1 MEPPE
6 NSKPIELAS
15 LLRDGTAE
23 MLGSNNS
30 PGLEPEAERLMD
42 GPSDDGFEDF
52 WNRALAPKDRFKY
65 FFYRLWRGPE
75 SPEDNP
81 PPRFR
86 PLLYFEELPE
96 RLALRF
102 SSTVRISCLSIY
114 LLCWFLVVYNV
125 VHPYLT
131 QPSQLSTDSS
141 VEVVY
146 LSCQELFWRGKN
158 GACGTD
164 GTSCPTVPEND
175 DVVVRCPAL
184 CDRGSWTFTMIP
196 VGNQMIKHRGFY
208 IGGGAHSED
217 DVLTHP
223 YRGDSFPCGAAV
235 HSGLISPF
243 FGGCARLSYES
254 GPQSTFPGTSGHYG
268 VGSSVSFDSFFG
280 HSFVFRNL
288 AGSFSNCYDPR
299 LLVLV
304 LNIVLG
310 APVVYLAL
318 GAVFFWTINVVGFW
332 TIVLATDPPVTVNV
346 LDLETY
352 SQLISVGLERLLPT
366 CCILYVLWRTSARH
380 TLGPYPPDLG
390 MLKSPLTNL
399 VLWYPLYWLGILNNM
414 TFDRLPV
421 DRLTLHDIQE
431 QPGALLAIVSIIGV
445 IVTCAFIQGYK
456 IWLSGR
462 FRKYLAIYG
471 LFVASLVVL
480 SNLPGLTLRIHHYI
494 LAMLLIPGCAT
505 RGRTAIMFQGI
516 LLGLFISGA
525 SRWGLASIAET
536 VTSLLRND
544 PSGKVLPPSFAGY
557 DVDSGILSWL
567 DDPLWAN
574 STSKAQYTGVS
585 LLINDVERFVAEGQ
599 DSVDLNEI
607 FATHD
612 DLPDLAAV
620 SDTAEP
626 VSMNIY
632 LRLGRKVPGS
642 GTYSD
647 FTNAGVLQWPS
658 GEFQPPPPGIT

>member
-1 MEPPE
+1 MEHPQE
-6 NSKPIELAS
+6 TKPIELAS
-15 LLRDGTAE
+15 LLGDGTE
-23 MLGSNNS
+23 MPASSTS
-30 PGLEPEAERLMD
+30 PGPEPEAVRLVE
-42 GPSDDGFEDF
+42 GPSDEGYEDF
-52 WNRALAPKDRFKY
+52 WARALAPKDRFKY
-65 FFYRLWRGPE
+65 FFYRLWQGPE
-75 SPEDNP
+75 TPEDNP
-81 PPRFR
+81 PPRIQ
-86 PLLYFEELPE
+86 PLLYLEELPE
-96 RLALRF
+96 RLATRF
-102 SSTVRISCLSIY
+102 SKSVRVSVLAIY
-114 LLCWFLVVYNV
+114 LLGWFLVAYNV

-131 QPSQLSTDSS
+131 QPSQLAHDPS

-146 LSCQELFWRGKN
+146 LSCLELFWKGKN
-158 GACGTD
+158 GECGID
-164 GTSCPTVPEND
+164 GNQCPTVPENT
-175 DVVVRCPAL
+175 DVVIRCPAL

-196 VGNQMIKHRGFY
+196 VGDQQVKHRGFY

-217 DVLTHP
+217 DLLTHP

-254 GPQSTFPGTSGHYG
+254 GSQAAFPGTGGHYG
-268 VGSSVSFDSFFG
+268 VGSSVTFDSFFG

-318 GAVFFWTINVVGFW
+318 GAVFFWTVNVVGFW

-352 SQLISVGLERLLPT
+352 SELISVGLERLLPT
-366 CCILYVLWRTSARH
+366 CCILYVLWHTSVRH

-462 FRKYLAIYG
+462 FRFYLAIYG
-471 LFVASLVVL
+471 LFVASLVVI
-480 SNLPGLTLRIHHYI
+480 SSLPGLTLRIHHYI

-505 RGRTAIMFQGI
+505 RGRTAVMFQGI

-544 PSGKVLPPSFAGY
+544 PSGKVLPPTFGGY
-557 DVDSGILSWL
+557 DVESGVLSWL

-574 STSKAQYTGVS
+574 STSQAKYTSVS
-585 LLINDVERFVAEGQ
+585 LLINDVERYVGDGQ
-599 DSVDLNEI
+599 NSVNLNDI

-612 DLPDLAAV
+612 DLPDLAAI
-620 SDTAEP
+620 SNAEDAQT
-626 VSMNIY
+626 MNIY
-632 LRLGRKVPGS
+632 LRLGRKVPGE

-658 GEFQPPPPGIT
+658 GEFHTPPPGIT